1 MKRLILQKIISKRR
15 FVNASA
21 KILRPFFIQKKK
33 KGGGVIKNLSLPFE
47 VTDDKKVPKLE
58 VKFLK
63 DQRSER
69 HMAITSTIDKEVS
82 RKLQKREVKKKF
94 ADARATAE
102 KKKVTTLSLIPESNY
117 DVDEAGR
124 DLSDKDKDNSKAEKE
139 FVPASSTSKRQPIS
153 VTAPV
158 KKRGDI
164 AEATVKNNFSDR
176 AASAIINATLRSY
189 YIPEIIDKS
198 MVRRAVTKKF
208 EEVDKVPTVF
218 GSGLYYDGRKDSILV
233 QKQVDGKF
241 YQSSK
246 TEEHVSLVSLP
257 DGNFR
262 GYVTPENRK
271 AHTIST
277 CILNFLGS
285 KN

>member
-1 MKRLILQKIISKRR
+1 M
-15 FVNASA
+15 
-21 KILRPFFIQKKK
+21 
-33 KGGGVIKNLSLPFE
+33 IKNLSLPFE
-47 VTDDKKVPKLE
+47 VADDKKVPKLE

-82 RKLQKREVKKKF
+82 RKSQKREVKKKF

-139 FVPASSTSKRQPIS
+139 FVPASSTSKRQPIA

-218 GSGLYYDGRKDSILV
+218 GGGLYYDGRKDSILV

-241 YQSSK
+241 YHSSK
-246 TEEHVSLVSLP
+246 TEEHVLHGLIKLLHANKLP
-257 DGNFR
+257 LRHLIVELDGLTSAANTFSR
-262 GYVTPENRK
+262 PISKLLPTVTEMPIVHFK
-271 AHTIST
+271 
-277 CILNFLGS
+277 
-285 KN
+285 